1 MEIKN
6 LLQAREL
13 LNAEII
19 EAKTKDIKRA
29 ISELQTN
36 SQTLT
41 RKLHDA
47 RLRRSTSDAEIEA
60 QLNVCYE
67 NIDRLKKLRMS
78 DIYFVTNIQAE
89 INSNAQSIADLG
101 KSLREISAEN

>member
-19 EAKTKDIKRA
+19 EAKTRNIRQE
-29 ISELQTN
+29 ISELRAN
-36 SQTLT
+36 SQVLT
-41 RKLHDA
+41 GKLHDA
-47 RLRRSTSDAEIEA
+47 RLRRSTSDAEIDA
-60 QLNVCYE
+60 QLKVCYE
-67 NIDRLKKLRMS
+67 DIDRLKNLRMS

-89 INSNAQSIADLG
+89 LNSNAQSIAELG

>member
-13 LNAEII
+13 LDAEII
-19 EAKTKDIKRA
+19 EAKTRNIRQE
-29 ISELQTN
+29 ISELRAN
-36 SQTLT
+36 SQVLT
-41 RKLHDA
+41 GKLHDA

-60 QLNVCYE
+60 QLNVCYAE
-67 NIDRLKKLRMS
+67 TERLKNLRMS

-89 INSNAQSIADLG
+89 INANAQRLAELG
-101 KSLREISAEN
+101 KGLREILAEN